1 MNWDAMTA
9 ELCTLCD
16 CHPAQLTGM
25 EESSKK
31 YRQLLRKQND
41 IHTAAKA
48 VRKAYEKNPNASRE
62 ELRKETYKSLAGS
75 VVLLLLVQVLLTAFM
90 KYVIEWFLDQIFNAQ
105 ESSDDT
111 VSLPAK

>member
-9 ELCTLCD
+9 ELCTLND
-16 CHPAQLTGM
+16 CHPAQLTGVDAN
-25 EESSKK
+25 SKQ
-31 YRQLLRKQND
+31 YRRLLQKQND
-41 IHTAAKA
+41 IRKAAKA
-48 VRKAYEKNPNASRE
+48 IRNAYEKKPNASRE
-62 ELRKETYKSLAGS
+62 ELRKETYKSLVGS